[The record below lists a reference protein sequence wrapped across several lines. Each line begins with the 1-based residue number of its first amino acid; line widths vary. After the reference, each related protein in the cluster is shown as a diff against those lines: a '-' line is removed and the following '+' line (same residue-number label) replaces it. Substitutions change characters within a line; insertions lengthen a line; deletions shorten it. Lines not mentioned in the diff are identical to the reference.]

1 MKILDLFTTDINID
15 DDNDNIRKINI
26 QLQERKIDADDIIK
40 IDYISI
46 HDKVIRYY
54 IIYKR
59 ELKTYDADP
68 RVAVRD

>member
-15 DDNDNIRKINI
+15 DDNDNIKKINA

-40 IDYISI
+40 IDYILI

-54 IIYKR
+54 IIYKK
-59 ELKTYDADP
+59 ELKTYDSDP
-68 RVAVRD
+68 RMR